1 MDKHEVADIL
11 NEIAVLLELKGENVF
26 KTRAYTNGA
35 RALDNLEEPLEVL
48 IEEGRL
54 GDIKG
59 FGKALVE
66 KITVL
71 VTEGSLKYYDDL
83 KASIP
88 PGHIEMLDIN
98 GLGPKKIVAI
108 HKALRV
114 DTIDE
119 LEKACKEGK
128 VAELDGFGAKSQSK
142 ILEGIEHRRKYAS
155 RHLIS
160 RTLPIS
166 EDILEDLRSHPE
178 VIRCSLAGSQRRHRE
193 TIGDIDFLVSS
204 SNKCIEG
211 VPGFSFVIARR
222 EELLKA
228 EGIALSVSLDL
239 FAQWEG
245 LERNGQFRF
254 TPPTHALLAFNQA
267 LKELEEE
274 GGVVARAARYR
285 RNHEILLVGMRELG
299 FQEYVPRE
307 HQGWIITTFLYPDDP
322 AFDFNAFYENLS
334 ARGMVIY
341 PGKLTELDCFR
352 IGNIGRLDES
362 HMRALLDAIKEVALE
377 MGLR

>member
-1 MDKHEVADIL
+1 MNEPESLNDKLLFTPGPLTTSRSVKEAMLRDLGSRDAAFIEIVRSIRERLLDIGGVSKEVGFEAIL
-11 NEIAVLLELKGENVF
+11 MQGSGTFGIESVISSAVPDNGKLLVLI
-26 KTRAYTNGA
+26 NGA
-35 RALDNLEEPLEVL
+35 YGRRIETIARRCGVVVTSIEWPENEPIPADEVERALGRATDVTHVAVVHCETTSGVMNPVEEIGGVVRSAERVFIVDAMSSFGGTALDV
-48 IEEGRL
+48 GR
-54 GDIKG
+54 
-59 FGKALVE
+59 A
-66 KITVL
+66 
-71 VTEGSLKYYDDL
+71 
-83 KASIP
+83 
-88 PGHIEMLDIN
+88 
-98 GLGPKKIVAI
+98 
-108 HKALRV
+108 R
-114 DTIDE
+114 
-119 LEKACKEGK
+119 
-128 VAELDGFGAKSQSK
+128 
-142 ILEGIEHRRKYAS
+142 
-155 RHLIS
+155 
-160 RTLPIS
+160 
-166 EDILEDLRSHPE
+166 
-178 VIRCSLAGSQRRHRE
+178 
-193 TIGDIDFLVSS
+193 IDFLVSS